1 MIRRILILCVFLL
14 MISSGTVFAKTC
26 STPDINLQKTV
37 VKNSDLTQDQARAL
51 NTIFA
56 TSIRENNMNVNL
68 LTSLEV
74 GNILEQEARGLADPG
89 ERNIAVQSFSRAEYI
104 ISINI
109 AKVGSRYVLT
119 GSLLDTDNWVV
130 VTKKSIEA
138 ASQSELE
145 GAADQLAVSL
155 GDLSALIASHEI
167 QYPAPP
173 RDPEME
179 LSLDPLS
186 VSVEEGKDTC
196 ELAVTVTNC
205 KGDTVKGT
213 KVFFSEYN
221 DRGVIT
227 GGQEGNMAYPDHVYV
242 LTDSSGVAR
251 VTYKLDVSK
260 GKAAGVDKVDIFTMG
275 RGAEKVSMSAS
286 VPIRGVYLE
295 AFVQE
300 AEISTHQD
308 TQITVSLFEMD
319 AQAQKV
325 PLADRSLFLETF
337 RLSNDVKVIPLGR
350 TDSDGNPITDAT
362 GRVELKFIAGKNE
375 KMEMFRILFQDVST
389 GYPDAVEEWVEIKV
403 REDEY
408 RITISWKEN
417 GEWYHYIT
425 GYPVEELESDY
436 VFSYNS
442 RTILDKYSGKEKTD
456 ASFSYIDHEEITYG
470 VEIVDLWTIDSSIK
484 GSLKDHE
491 SINSIAQERFNSYY
505 IPLMSL
511 PVKIPATGK
520 VELTVNKGGPYG
532 YEVSDSFHPLR
543 TKAVSHIPLLSV
555 PPNPRPEVNAPQSEW
570 ERWLGQKEL
579 RRLKLH
585 IDGCYSTFND
595 PYMVDH
601 LQLEEVGQGVYT
613 SSWSYDD
620 TFYYEGSPVFFGIL
634 AYWESMEVEGS
645 ISRDV
650 SLEVMKI

>member
-1 MIRRILILCVFLL
+1 MNRCILILCVFLL
-14 MISSGTVFAKTC
+14 ILSSGLATGKTC

-51 NTIFA
+51 NIVFA
-56 TSIRENNMNVNL
+56 TSLRDNNQNVNI

-89 ERNIAVQSFSRAEYI
+89 ERNIAVQSFSRAGYI
-104 ISINI
+104 ISVNI
-109 AKVGSRYVLT
+109 AKAGSRYVLT
-119 GSLLDTDNWVV
+119 ASLLDTDNWVV
-130 VTKKSIEA
+130 VSKKNIEA
-138 ASQSELE
+138 TSQSELE
-145 GAADQLAVSL
+145 GAAGQLAVSM
-155 GDLSALIASHEI
+155 GDLSTLIASHEI
-167 QYPAPP
+167 RYPTPP

-179 LSLDPLS
+179 LTLDPLS

-196 ELAVTVTNC
+196 EVAVKVINC
-205 KGDTVKGT
+205 KGEVVEGT

-221 DRGVIT
+221 DRGMII

-260 GKAAGVDKVDIFTMG
+260 GKAAGLDTVEVFTMG
-275 RGAEKVSMSAS
+275 RGAQKVSMTTSI
-286 VPIRGVYLE
+286 PIRGVYLE
-295 AFVQE
+295 AFVEE

-319 AQAQKV
+319 ARAQKV

-337 RLSNDVKVIPLGR
+337 RLSNDVNVIPLGR
-350 TDSDGNPITDAT
+350 TDSDGNPITDST
-362 GRVELKFIAGKNE
+362 GKIELKFIAGKNE

-403 REDEY
+403 RDDEY

-442 RTILDKYSGKEKTD
+442 KTIWDKYSGREKTD

-470 VEIVDLWTIDSSIK
+470 VDVVDLWTIDSSIQ
-484 GSLKDHE
+484 GSLKDYE
-491 SINSIAQERFNSYY
+491 SVNSIAQERFNSYY
-505 IPLMSL
+505 IPLLSL
-511 PVKIPATGK
+511 PVKIPATGE
-520 VELTVNKGGPYG
+520 VELTVNEGGPYG

-555 PPNPRPEVNAPQSEW
+555 PPNPVPEVNAPQSEW
-570 ERWLGQKEL
+570 ENWLGIKEL
-579 RRLKLH
+579 TRLKLH

-595 PYMVDH
+595 PDMVDH
-601 LQLEEVGQGVYT
+601 LQLEEVGQGVYR

-634 AYWESMEVEGS
+634 TYWESMEVEGS